1 MRNLE
6 VMGFSDDLMPFI
18 GDSSETAEILVNSL
32 GIYWWNEWD
41 FFDALMG
48 STVNTDDLLGFNGM

>member
-1 MRNLE
+1 MMNLD

-18 GDSSETAEILVNSL
+18 SDSSETAEILVNLL
-32 GIYWWNEWD
+32 GIYWWNELD
-41 FFDALMG
+41 LFDALKG